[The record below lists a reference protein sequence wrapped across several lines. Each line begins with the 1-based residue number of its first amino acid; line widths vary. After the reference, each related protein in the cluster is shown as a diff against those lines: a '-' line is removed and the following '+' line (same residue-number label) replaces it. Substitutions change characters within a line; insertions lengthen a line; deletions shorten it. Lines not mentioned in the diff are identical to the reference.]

1 MVAAAGFA
9 GDAGTAAAS
18 ALARLAARARC
29 SAFIAAAGA
38 ATTPLPRDG
47 APPSRDP
54 IRDPGILVLNDDAR
68 TRASRDAAD
77 TDAATVAS
85 DIVERPIRVSRAR
98 ATASRG
104 RRASTIMT
112 AVESTNGE
120 ATYV

>member
-1 MVAAAGFA
+1 M
-9 GDAGTAAAS
+9 
-18 ALARLAARARC
+18 
-29 SAFIAAAGA
+29 
-38 ATTPLPRDG
+38 
-47 APPSRDP
+47 
-54 IRDPGILVLNDDAR
+54 
-68 TRASRDAAD
+68 
-77 TDAATVAS
+77 DAATVAS